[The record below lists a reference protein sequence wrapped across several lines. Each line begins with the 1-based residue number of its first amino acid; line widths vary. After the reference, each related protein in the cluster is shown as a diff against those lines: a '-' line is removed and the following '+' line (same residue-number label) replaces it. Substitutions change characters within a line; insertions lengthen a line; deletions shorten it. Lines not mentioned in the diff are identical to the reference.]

1 MIDLRFTNPI
11 PVPLLLLGALLLIT
25 RMGHVLSV
33 PDASWAVFMLG
44 GYYLRGAY
52 LRGVYAF
59 TLLLCVALFAD
70 IFAVSVASVDAS
82 CITWGY
88 TALIPTYAALWYGG
102 CLLPRRLNR
111 TVSCCARCVV
121 LPVMTVS
128 IAFAISNLGFY
139 WGSMA
144 DTGLSP
150 GAFVV
155 AVARYYPLYAITTL
169 SYVASIMTIVTMG
182 TYVLRAYIRP
192 NAHLMAER
200 TL

>member
-1 MIDLRFTNPI
+1 MIDLRLTSPI
-11 PVPLLLLGALLLIT
+11 PVPLLLLGVLLLIT

-44 GYYLRGAY
+44 GYYLRGTY
-52 LRGVYAF
+52 LRGAYAF
-59 TLLLCVALFAD
+59 MLLLCVALFVD
-70 IFAVSVASVDAS
+70 IFAVSIASVDAS

-88 TALIPTYAALWYGG
+88 AALIPTYAALWYGG

-111 TVSCCARCVV
+111 TVLCCARCVV
-121 LPVMTVS
+121 LPVITVS
-128 IAFAISNLGFY
+128 IAFVISNLGFY
-139 WGSMA
+139 WGSMT

-155 AVARYYPLYAITTL
+155 AVAHYYPLYLITTL
-169 SYVASIMTIVTMG
+169 GYATSIIVAVALGAYVF
-182 TYVLRAYIRP
+182 RAHIGP
-192 NAHLMAER
+192 NARLMAGR